1 MYNLTKNYR
10 IILWSLKNI
19 VSTINY
25 VDRITSQNS
34 KFYRFLIDSFC
45 KTKRQA
51 FNPKLKFY
59 DFCDFI

>member
-1 MYNLTKNYR
+1 MVLQ
-10 IILWSLKNI
+10 ILSKQLI
-19 VSTINY
+19 MLIG
-25 VDRITSQNS
+25 ITSQNS
-34 KFYRFLIDSFC
+34 KFYRFLIDSLC